1 MVYNIDELILRCM
14 DEETGEI
21 DEEMLIELQMKND
34 DKIRNLIEWVC
45 ELRGTVEYQK
55 AEIARITEL
64 KRTTEDRIERLT
76 KVIRHALDGEKW
88 KDGTHSVS
96 YRKSKAV
103 TITDYNA
110 LPLEYLKVK
119 TEPDKTAIK
128 EAIKGGATVEGAMLV
143 ENTSVIIK

>member
-1 MVYNIDELILRCM
+1 
-14 DEETGEI
+14 
-21 DEEMLIELQMKND
+21 
-34 DKIRNLIEWVC
+34 
-45 ELRGTVEYQK
+45 VEYQK

-103 TITDYNA
+103 AITDYNA